1 MMDSLQRDFSS
12 FLSTNGLQYL
22 QRHFPPFL
30 SEKFPQEYGFHYCI
44 YREIFRHFCQ
54 TVFLRLKQ
62 EYGFLYQKR
71 NFTLFLSNKFPQSAA
86 GIWLPLSIARFSTKF
101 FVKNFPPSVLQEYY
115 GELTFS
121 PLQMGNFLV
130 LFVNYAKSCLRC

>member
-1 MMDSLQRDFSS
+1 MMDSLQRDVSS

-22 QRHFPPFL
+22 QRHFHPFCLKSFLRNMFPLLYLQRDFPPFL
-30 SEKFPQEYGFHYCI
+30 SDSFPPSVAGIWFPQSKAKFYA
-44 YREIFRHFCQ
+44 IFI
-54 TVFLRLKQ
+54 
-62 EYGFLYQKR
+62 
-71 NFTLFLSNKFPQSAA
+71 SNKFPQSAA

-130 LFVNYAKSCLRC
+130 LFVNYA